1 MQNNSKYQIACEK
14 FVKTFCEL
22 IGANVQKIGF
32 CRCLHEKPLD
42 KAVKFH
48 YNIMAY
54 PYVSL
59 NVWTC
64 FF

>member
-1 MQNNSKYQIACEK
+1 M
-14 FVKTFCEL
+14 
-22 IGANVQKIGF
+22 
-32 CRCLHEKPLD
+32 EKPLD
-42 KAVKFH
+42 KAVKLH

-54 PYVSL
+54 PYMSV